1 MAHTTLEFSQV
12 ESPPRELELFD
23 DAPAH
28 EVPTYTFSGTEKFGK
43 TVCEWQFVVDQS
55 LPTDQMMIEF
65 SGFGGVQ
72 FSSIPYAEAVA
83 QRGIGTLTIESIRD
97 DGSSASERLWTPHHV
112 QVEAMH
118 HAITIVEK
126 RTGIGPGTEHNT
138 RLLVQGHSM
147 GGETATSFC
156 EDRTK
161 ECDALILFA
170 TIGFGSP
177 SILSLLKNVPQDI
190 IPGITEELIPF
201 LSLPNVRTSAT
212 NALKVVRY
220 FVIDPLRTSGEVIS
234 CLTSDLRHRVTELR
248 DAGLPVIYVQPEFDA
263 LVQGGEEAERWV
275 DLMVVMEGAGH
286 IVLQAK
292 PHKAAHFVLNAL
304 NALPIIG
311 EPVRN

>member
-12 ESPPRELELFD
+12 ESPPRELEPFD
-23 DAPAH
+23 DVPVH

-43 TVCEWQFVVDQS
+43 AVCQWQFVVEQT
-55 LPTDQMMIEF
+55 LPANQMLIEF

-83 QRGIGTLTIESIRD
+83 QRGPGTLTIESIRD
-97 DGSSASERLWTPHHV
+97 DGSSASERLWTPHDV

-118 HAITIVEK
+118 HALQVVEK
-126 RTGIGPGTEHNT
+126 EVGIGPSTKHKTGMI
-138 RLLVQGHSM
+138 VQGQSM

-156 EDRTK
+156 EDRTD
-161 ECDALILFA
+161 ECDALVLFA

-177 SILSLLKNVPQDI
+177 SISSLIKNVPKDI

-201 LSLPNVRTSAT
+201 LSLPNVKTSAT

-220 FVIDPLRTSGEVIS
+220 FVIDPLRTGGEIVS

-248 DAGLPVIYVQPEFDA
+248 DAGLPVMYVQPEFDA

-275 DLMVVMEGAGH
+275 DLMLVMEGAGH

-304 NALPIIG
+304 NALPLVTGQINI
-311 EPVRN
+311 